1 MLRGTRLRYPGRPQ
15 RRLLRPLLHPHGRD
29 APVGPHHAPVYP
41 QAALGRRAGAGERR
55 RQQDRAAEACR
66 DEALH
71 GSADPSLQALYRG
84 LPRAGRRGLCRRRG
98 AEGRVRRLSRRR
110 RHQQALPVQN
120 PRSGLRPSPGHG
132 FSQPRPPACR
142 HLGHPWLARHRVRG
156 GGSMSV
162 SIVPDVRM
170 NVDEFLAWSERQP
183 AENRYELVDGEVVP
197 MSPERYRHS
206 LVKFEAAKALD
217 AAVKAAGVPCRV
229 LPDGPGV
236 VINDRTTRVP
246 DASVRYR
253 ARAKQN
259 PESTVLAAPL
269 IVLEVVSPSTERDDL
284 GDKLVE
290 YLSV

>member
-1 MLRGTRLRYPGRPQ
+1 
-15 RRLLRPLLHPHGRD
+15 
-29 APVGPHHAPVYP
+29 
-41 QAALGRRAGAGERR
+41 
-55 RQQDRAAEACR
+55 
-66 DEALH
+66 
-71 GSADPSLQALYRG
+71 
-84 LPRAGRRGLCRRRG
+84 
-98 AEGRVRRLSRRR
+98 
-110 RHQQALPVQN
+110 
-120 PRSGLRPSPGHG
+120 
-132 FSQPRPPACR
+132 
-142 HLGHPWLARHRVRG
+142 
-156 GGSMSV
+156 MSV
-162 SIVPDVRM
+162 SIVPNVRM

-183 AENRYELVDGEVVP
+183 AENRYELVDGEVIP

-253 ARAKQN
+253 GRAKQN

-290 YLSV
+290 YLSVPSIHHYLIVLPKKRAVAHHKRNDQGEWSIYIRRDGDIVLDPPGIKVAVADLVGPDDRETDW

>member
-1 MLRGTRLRYPGRPQ
+1 
-15 RRLLRPLLHPHGRD
+15 
-29 APVGPHHAPVYP
+29 
-41 QAALGRRAGAGERR
+41 
-55 RQQDRAAEACR
+55 
-66 DEALH
+66 
-71 GSADPSLQALYRG
+71 
-84 LPRAGRRGLCRRRG
+84 
-98 AEGRVRRLSRRR
+98 
-110 RHQQALPVQN
+110 
-120 PRSGLRPSPGHG
+120 
-132 FSQPRPPACR
+132 
-142 HLGHPWLARHRVRG
+142 
-156 GGSMSV
+156 MSV

-253 ARAKQN
+253 GGAKQN
-259 PESTVLAAPL
+259 PESTVLATPL

-290 YLSV
+290 YLSVPSIHHYLIVLPKKRAVAHHKRSDQGEWSIHIRRDGDIVLDPPGIKVAVADLVGPDDAETDW